1 MKKTITRL
9 KENIKIMKS
18 DDKVSKNNIIKISK
32 KCIKLKK
39 KINIKIMKSDDK
51 VSKNNIIKISK
62 KCIKLKKKI
71 TCIKC

>member
-39 KINIKIMKSDDK
+39 I
-51 VSKNNIIKISK
+51 
-62 KCIKLKKKI
+62 I